1 MDNHDLNR
9 IKYLIEKLRAITLAA
24 QIIPFVYSAL
34 YIFGTVLYITAGE
47 NIIRVADTMFYVSPT
62 IVAAFL
68 IESRILKLC
77 RWHRRACA
85 LPLIPQITVF
95 VDYHI
100 APIGNIAAYIAIL
113 VPALMSTLLLIAA
126 WNVFL
131 KPKNNERNRRKER
144 TAGNS

>member
-47 NIIRVADTMFYVSPT
+47 NVIRVADTMFYISPT

-68 IESRILKLC
+68 VESRILKLC

-85 LPLIPQITVF
+85 LPLIPQIAVF
-95 VDYHI
+95 IDYHI
-100 APIGNIAAYIAIL
+100 ASLGNVMAYIAIFI
-113 VPALMSTLLLIAA
+113 PALMAILLLIAA
-126 WNVFL
+126 YNVFL
-131 KPKNNERNRRKER
+131 KPKHNGKNRFKER
-144 TAGNS
+144 TT